1 MSLHSVQMISYDLG
15 DCTKWE
21 FMFPG
26 LDKPLLQIPEAD
38 DDLLLD
44 DDDEVTVRPF
54 FWLAF
59 CLSFFLFFLSF
70 SFSCVQIL
78 T

>member
-1 MSLHSVQMISYDLG
+1 MISYDLG

-26 LDKPLLQIPEAD
+26 LDKPILQIPEAD

-44 DDDEVTVRPF
+44 DDDEVM
-54 FWLAF
+54 L
-59 CLSFFLFFLSF
+59 LLFPQSLFVCCSVG
-70 SFSCVQIL
+70 STCR
-78 T
+78 